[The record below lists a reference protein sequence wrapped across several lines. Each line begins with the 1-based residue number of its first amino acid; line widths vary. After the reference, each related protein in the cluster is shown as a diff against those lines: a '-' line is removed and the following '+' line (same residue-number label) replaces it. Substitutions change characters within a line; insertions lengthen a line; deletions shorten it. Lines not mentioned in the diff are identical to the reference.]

1 MKASIQKRHNPWL
14 ELTLAVVI
22 NTCIG
27 FAYAWSVFI
36 HPLSNQ
42 FGWSLAA
49 ISFTFTIILSMS
61 SFLQLIAGKLMQYT
75 SPKVVIFFGGIFAG
89 AGILGLSFMS
99 SVSGMYLAAAAFG
112 LGMALVYP
120 STVANTVKYFPN
132 NRGMVT
138 GLLAAGMGSG
148 SILWAPL
155 AAKLIDLGD
164 VFFAFRVI
172 GILLL
177 VVICGLSLLMKQI
190 PEEDPAPQLSKGIE
204 EGGGNPI
211 DANEKTWTEMVQSPT
226 FYVLAILFVSGITSG
241 MMVMSQASLVISDT
255 LGYPAIKAAFFV
267 GILSLCNTIGRA
279 FWGMLSDRIGRR
291 RVYLFLFIALL
302 IADLA
307 LWRLTNELVFLAA
320 LFTVGSCYGG
330 FMGTIGAVT
339 ADAFGVKNLG
349 FKFGIMFMT
358 VGIASI
364 IGPLIA
370 STIRSNYGSYAPS
383 FGIAMAMGLLG
394 LLMSAIYAGD
404 KWPRG
409 TGVSKNRV

>member
-1 MKASIQKRHNPWL
+1 MNPSMKKSHNPWF

-36 HPLSNQ
+36 NPLAKQ

-49 ISFTFTIILSMS
+49 ISFTFTIIISTS
-61 SFLQLIAGKLMQYT
+61 SILQLIAGKLMQYT

-89 AGILGLSFMS
+89 VGILGLSFMR
-99 SVSGMYLAAAAFG
+99 SVSWMYLAAAVFG

-120 STVANTVKYFPN
+120 STVTNTVKYFPGK
-132 NRGMVT
+132 RGMVT

-155 AAKLIDLGD
+155 AAKLIDLSD
-164 VFFAFRVI
+164 VFFAFRFI
-172 GILLL
+172 GVLLL
-177 VVICGLSLLMKQI
+177 VVICGLSLLMKHI
-190 PEEDPAPQLSKGIE
+190 PEQDFAPQQSNGTG
-204 EGGGNPI
+204 EGSAPSI
-211 DANEKTWTEMVQSPT
+211 AANEKTWAEMLKAPS
-226 FYVLAILFVSGITSG
+226 FYVLAILFITGITSG
-241 MMVMSQASLVISDT
+241 MMVMSQASLIIQDT
-255 LGYPAIKAAFFV
+255 IGYPAIKAAFFV
-267 GILSLCNTIGRA
+267 GILSLCNTLGRA

-291 RVYLFLFIALL
+291 WVYIFIFIALL
-302 IADLA
+302 ISDLA
-307 LWRLTNELVFLAA
+307 LWRSTNELVFLVA
-320 LFTVGSCYGG
+320 LFAVGICYGG

-349 FKFGIMFMT
+349 IKFSIMFLT

-364 IGPLIA
+364 VGPLIA

-383 FGIAMAMGLLG
+383 FGIAMVLGLLG
-394 LLMSAIYAGD
+394 LIMSI
-404 KWPRG
+404 R
-409 TGVSKNRV
+409 VSKILT

>member
-1 MKASIQKRHNPWL
+1 MNVSMKKSHNPWF

-36 HPLSNQ
+36 NPLAKQ

-49 ISFTFTIILSMS
+49 ISFTFTIIISTS
-61 SFLQLIAGKLMQYT
+61 SILQLIAGKLMQYT

-89 AGILGLSFMS
+89 VGILGLSFMR
-99 SVSGMYLAAAAFG
+99 SVSWMYLAAAVFG

-120 STVANTVKYFPN
+120 STVANTVKYFPEK
-132 NRGMVT
+132 RGMVT

-155 AAKLIDLGD
+155 AAKLIDLND
-164 VFFAFRVI
+164 VFFAFRFI
-172 GILLL
+172 GVLLL
-177 VVICGLSLLMKQI
+177 VVICGLSLLMKHI
-190 PEEDPAPQLSKGIE
+190 PEQDFAPQQSNGTG
-204 EGGGNPI
+204 EGSVSSI
-211 DANEKTWTEMVQSPT
+211 AANEKTWAEMLKAPS
-226 FYVLAILFVSGITSG
+226 FYVLAILFITGITSG
-241 MMVMSQASLVISDT
+241 MMVMSQASLIIQDT
-255 LGYPAIKAAFFV
+255 IGYPAIKAAFFV
-267 GILSLCNTIGRA
+267 GILSLCNTLGRA

-291 RVYLFLFIALL
+291 RVYIFIFITLL

-307 LWRLTNELVFLAA
+307 LWRSTNELVFLVA
-320 LFTVGSCYGG
+320 LFAVGICYGG

-349 FKFGIMFMT
+349 IKFSIMFLT

-364 IGPLIA
+364 VGPLIA

-383 FGIAMAMGLLG
+383 FGIAMALGLLG
-394 LLMSAIYAGD
+394 LIMSI
-404 KWPRG
+404 R
-409 TGVSKNRV
+409 VSKILT

>member
-1 MKASIQKRHNPWL
+1 MYLPNKKSHNPWL

-49 ISFTFTIILSMS
+49 ISFTFTIIISMS

-177 VVICGLSLLMKQI
+177 VVICGLSLLMKQM
-190 PEEDPAPQLSKGIE
+190 PEEDPAPKQSKGME
-204 EGGGNPI
+204 EGRGNPIAAGGNPI
-211 DANEKTWTEMVQSPT
+211 ASNEKTWTEMLQSPT
-226 FYVLAILFVSGITSG
+226 FFVLAILFVSGITSG

-291 RVYLFLFIALL
+291 RVYLFIFIALL

-307 LWRLTNELVFLAA
+307 LWRLTNELVFLGA
-320 LFTVGSCYGG
+320 LFTVGICYGG

-383 FGIAMAMGLLG
+383 FGIAMALG
-394 LLMSAIYAGD
+394 LVGLVMSI
-404 KWPRG
+404 R
-409 TGVSKNRV
+409 VSKIL